1 VTNSEETHDG
11 EQVKQQNPKRAI
23 RHGDE
28 NTEASVVGEKAS
40 NLPILKLQLNSRE
53 NYSLLLGGG
62 AERIGS
68 DEEVQAAD
76 QDSSKA
82 LDLDQREGK
91 GSLISQYFEA

>member
-1 VTNSEETHDG
+1 
-11 EQVKQQNPKRAI
+11 
-23 RHGDE
+23 
-28 NTEASVVGEKAS
+28 
-40 NLPILKLQLNSRE
+40 LNSRE

-68 DEEVQAAD
+68 DEEVQVAD
-76 QDSSKA
+76 QDSSNV

>member
-1 VTNSEETHDG
+1 LQSTRREIG
-11 EQVKQQNPKRAI
+11 LGA
-23 RHGDE
+23 E
-28 NTEASVVGEKAS
+28 NIEAAAVVEKVG

-68 DEEVQAAD
+68 DEELQVDD

-82 LDLDQREGK
+82 LDLD
-91 GSLISQYFEA
+91 